1 MKCNLPNRKSAAV
14 TVEEE
19 EAFRQRIAEN
29 IAKIMKV
36 MLRLLKPMISE
47 LPDPRDPRYITYTKE
62 ALFLYGVMMFSVRAE
77 SRRNATQFMTDP
89 FMQENLRNIIP
100 GLEAVAHNDT
110 LASYLERIDP
120 EVIQEIYHALIKK
133 LLRNKEFKRLAGRYI
148 VLVDGSGKGST
159 DWKFSDKALHRKNQ
173 NGEIWL
179 TYVLDAVLVLEN
191 GMVIPLCTQF
201 LENTGG
207 EFDKQDCESKAWYR
221 MAPKLHKIVGDG
233 ATIIMD
239 GLYASGPV
247 IAQCRRYR
255 WEYIIT
261 LRDGSMPSFAE
272 EAHSLMEYETSN
284 RIETES
290 DGRQQ
295 VITWANTVEYM
306 ISTNHYVELNVVRM
320 EESWTE
326 YRAVTGKPAEAK
338 TTTYQWIS
346 STPLSRKNALYICI
360 LGRKRW
366 FIENNIKTEKHGGY
380 GYEHYFSLDWDVN
393 KAYYYFMKFGHFINV
408 LLMSCEE
415 LSSLVCALG
424 GIGKFLEKVKQVFYG
439 FVLDRESIRAA
450 VMQPFRLR
458 FNPVSVYLS
467 ATPPP

>member
-1 MKCNLPNRKSAAV
+1 
-14 TVEEE
+14 
-19 EAFRQRIAEN
+19 
-29 IAKIMKV
+29 
-36 MLRLLKPMISE
+36 
-47 LPDPRDPRYITYTKE
+47 
-62 ALFLYGVMMFSVRAE
+62 
-77 SRRNATQFMTDP
+77 
-89 FMQENLRNIIP
+89 
-100 GLEAVAHNDT
+100 
-110 LASYLERIDP
+110 
-120 EVIQEIYHALIKK
+120 
-133 LLRNKEFKRLAGRYI
+133 
-148 VLVDGSGKGST
+148 
-159 DWKFSDKALHRKNQ
+159 
-173 NGEIWL
+173 
-179 TYVLDAVLVLEN
+179 
-191 GMVIPLCTQF
+191 
-201 LENTGG
+201 
-207 EFDKQDCESKAWYR
+207 

-338 TTTYQWIS
+338 TATYQWIS